1 VDFYLIGGGE
11 TAYALPIQTGSWQS
25 VDIPLSDFSGVDL
38 TQVIQFKFDAQTA
51 GDSPT
56 LYIDNLYFHTV
67 GGGSGGGTAVLVNG
81 NFEAGD
87 FTGWT
92 QSSGGGAITLDSS
105 EQGGRTGTVARLVA
119 SGSSASAQDVL
130 LSQIDL
136 VEIDSVAINGGDS
149 VTVSVDVF
157 GSLSGAGG
165 VVFVEL
171 ISRNSGS
178 DETGRSFIGPA
189 PITPTTTWT
198 TYSSTVNVAADVSGG
213 ITLQLKSSC
222 GAVDGCVVDASFDN
236 VSIVAA
242 GGGGVVA
249 EPSDAPVAPTASD
262 TISIF
267 SDAYTDVTGVDTNPG
282 WGQTTVTTTES
293 VASNDVLKMAGLTFQ
308 GIDFGGARDVS
319 GHDTVHIDFWTADAT
334 AVDFYLIGGGET
346 AYALPIQTGSWQSVD
361 IPLSDFSG
369 VDLTQVIQFKF
380 DAQTAGDSPTMYI
393 DNLYFH
399 TVG

>member
-56 LYIDNLYFHTV
+56 MYIDNLYFHTV
-67 GGGSGGGTAVLVNG
+67 GGGG
-81 NFEAGD
+81 
-87 FTGWT
+87 
-92 QSSGGGAITLDSS
+92 
-105 EQGGRTGTVARLVA
+105 VA
-119 SGSSASAQDVL
+119 
-130 LSQIDL
+130 
-136 VEIDSVAINGGDS
+136 
-149 VTVSVDVF
+149 T
-157 GSLSGAGG
+157 
-165 VVFVEL
+165 
-171 ISRNSGS
+171 
-178 DETGRSFIGPA
+178 
-189 PITPTTTWT
+189 
-198 TYSSTVNVAADVSGG
+198 
-213 ITLQLKSSC
+213 
-222 GAVDGCVVDASFDN
+222 
-236 VSIVAA
+236 
-242 GGGGVVA
+242 
-249 EPSDAPVAPTASD
+249 EPSDAPDAPTASD

-380 DAQTAGDSPTMYI
+380 DA
-393 DNLYFH
+393 
-399 TVG
+399 